1 MTAAVETPVLVVD
14 DSAAIR
20 TYLAKN
26 LEDLGIPVVTAAN
39 ADDAMSVVMAG
50 VTAVISDYNMAG
62 KSGLD
67 LVRDLRAVDER
78 LPFFLMSGLST
89 DHFADDAYRAGA
101 TKVVDKL
108 ELAERLSELFGGY
121 VRPRLAPRNDS

>member
-1 MTAAVETPVLVVD
+1 MTAAVETLVLVVD

-26 LEDLGIPVVTAAN
+26 LEELGIPVLTAAN
-39 ADDAMSVVMAG
+39 ADDAMSL
-50 VTAVISDYNMAG
+50 AVISDYNMAG

-67 LVRDLRAVDER
+67 LLRDVRAVDER

-89 DHFADDAYRAGA
+89 DRFADDAYRAGA
-101 TKVVDKL
+101 TRVVDKL
-108 ELAERLSELFGGY
+108 ELPERLSELFRGY
-121 VRPRLAPRNDS
+121 ARPRLASRNDS

>member
-1 MTAAVETPVLVVD
+1 MSLVE
-14 DSAAIR
+14 
-20 TYLAKN
+20 
-26 LEDLGIPVVTAAN
+26 
-39 ADDAMSVVMAG
+39 AG

-67 LVRDLRAVDER
+67 LLRDVRAVDAR

-89 DHFADDAYRAGA
+89 DYFADDAYRAGA

-108 ELAERLSELFGGY
+108 ELAERPSELFGGY

>member
-26 LEDLGIPVVTAAN
+26 LEELGIAVVTAAN
-39 ADDAMSVVMAG
+39 ADDAMSFVKAG

-62 KSGLD
+62 RSGLD
-67 LVRDLRAVDER
+67 LLRDVRAVDER
-78 LPFFLMSGLST
+78 LPFFLMSGLSANR
-89 DHFADDAYRAGA
+89 FADDAYRAGA

-108 ELAERLSELFGGY
+108 ELPERLSELFRGY
-121 VRPRLAPRNDS
+121 ARPRLASRNDS